1 MNQSPFRSPPT
12 LLPHVSVLLTSLL
25 WAVLALPA
33 PAEERKVLQLHGFGG
48 WSFGDSDGNE
58 YLFATEGG
66 EYETVNFAL
75 NLSAHPLERLS
86 LHAQVEW
93 HSAGDEEESELDYA
107 FADWK
112 LGDQTSLRIGKV
124 KQPFGYYAE
133 IFDVGTARPFLFL
146 PQGIYGPAGNV
157 AEGFFGAGLT
167 GAHYGDGGWGLE
179 YDVYLGALQLPF
191 DESFEVVVGEEEG
204 ELGEEGEENGE
215 EGEETEDIEDV
226 LGGRLILTT
235 PIDGLR
241 VGVSAFTGREEEAV
255 EGEDGEQLTVFG
267 GLVEYLREPWT
278 VVAEYTRL
286 REDDRELT
294 NDAAYLEVAYRLHP
308 NWQVAARY
316 DWSEG
321 EFEELDISP
330 APTLLEHEDLAV
342 AVSYWFSPE
351 LTLKLEYHQVEGNR
365 FALPGE
371 ELEEVIEEGELE
383 SETSVL
389 LLGVNFSF

>member
-1 MNQSPFRSPPT
+1 MNRSPFRSPSRIVSLSST
-12 LLPHVSVLLTSLL
+12 ILALLLGTTV
-25 WAVLALPA
+25 ALPA
-33 PAEERKVLQLHGFGG
+33 VAEEREILQLHGFGG
-48 WSFGDSDGNE
+48 WSYGDSDGNE

-75 NLSAHPLERLS
+75 NLTANPFERLA

-112 LGDQTSLRIGKV
+112 LGDQTSLRLGKV

-133 IFDVGTARPFLFL
+133 IFDVGTARPFLYL
-146 PQGIYGPAGNV
+146 PQGVYGPAGIV

-167 GAHYGDGGWGLE
+167 GAHYGDGAWGLE
-179 YDVYLGALQLPF
+179 YDVYVGALQLPF

-204 ELGEEGEENGE
+204 ELGEDGEDDE
-215 EGEETEDIEDV
+215 EAEEETEDIEDV
-226 LGGRLILTT
+226 LGGRLILST
-235 PIDGLR
+235 PIEGLR
-241 VGVSAFTGREEEAV
+241 LGVSAFTGTEEEAV
-255 EGEDGEQLTVFG
+255 EGEDGERLTVYG
-267 GLVEYLREPWT
+267 ALLEYIREPWT

-286 REDDRELT
+286 VEDDRELT
-294 NDAAYLEVAYRLHP
+294 NDAAYLEVAYRLTP
-308 NWQVAARY
+308 RWQLAARY

-321 EFEELDISP
+321 ELEELDISP
-330 APTLLEHEDLAV
+330 APTLLEHEDLAL

-371 ELEEVIEEGELE
+371 DLEEVIEEGELE
-383 SETSVL
+383 PETRVL
-389 LLGVNFSF
+389 LFGVNFSF